1 MNESVNKMITRRSV
15 RKFKS
20 DMIPKEVIDEIVTA
34 GTYAA
39 SGRNMQSPIIIAV
52 TNKELRDKI
61 SKVNAEIMG
70 KSGDFDPF
78 YNAPVILIVLADKS
92 VPTYL
97 YDGSLVMG
105 NLMLAAH
112 ELGVGSCWIHRAK
125 EFFEREE
132 GKDLLK
138 SLGIEGGYEG
148 IGNCA
153 LGYAD
158 GEYPPTHAR
167 RENRV
172 FYID

>member
-20 DMIPKEVIDEIVTA
+20 DMIPKEIIDEIVTA

-92 VPTYL
+92 VL
-97 YDGSLVMG
+97 R
-105 NLMLAAH
+105 
-112 ELGVGSCWIHRAK
+112 EKRAK
-125 EFFEREE
+125 TCLNRSVLRATMRELATAHSAMLTANILQHNHAGRTEFFTLIKE
-132 GKDLLK
+132 
-138 SLGIEGGYEG
+138 
-148 IGNCA
+148 
-153 LGYAD
+153 
-158 GEYPPTHAR
+158 
-167 RENRV
+167 
-172 FYID
+172 